1 MEHYQAK
8 GVIFMIVA
16 VLFCYSIGMVEQD
29 TALLIIIVMLLG
41 NILNV
46 LCKNSKQ
53 AVMMKIVVTGSEG
66 FIGKALCKNLRSRGV
81 EVVGIDRVCGTEL
94 PAFRAF
100 WPGVESMLLYI
111 LPHRP
116 AFSIR
121 IMKNTS

>member
-46 LCKNSKQ
+46 LCK
-53 AVMMKIVVTGSEG
+53 
-66 FIGKALCKNLRSRGV
+66 
-81 EVVGIDRVCGTEL
+81 
-94 PAFRAF
+94 
-100 WPGVESMLLYI
+100 I
-111 LPHRP
+111 L
-116 AFSIR
+116 
-121 IMKNTS
+121 TSCDDENCRNRQ